1 MAKKI
6 PRPRVKAKK
15 MHWLDKLFMGIGGL
29 SPYFGKARL
38 HQSMSKA
45 TESGRAAR
53 AAQRAD
59 MIRRYGK
66 GAMRVGRFAGLMNP
80 WTAIPLALTY
90 GAQHAVGSALE
101 PYMNQDVENT
111 GWFFDNRG
119 LSKEGSARLLQERL
133 AREERTRAA
142 AAKRGELAWFEDPNF
157 DFWGGGLKASKIADH
172 PELAEKY
179 NMNEGGIARL
189 L

>member
-6 PRPRVKAKK
+6 PLPKVKAKK

-45 TESGRAAR
+45 TESGRLAR

-66 GAMRVGRFAGLMNP
+66 GAMRVGRGAGLLNP

-101 PYMNQDVENT
+101 PYKNQDVENT
-111 GWFFDNRG
+111 GMFFDNRG
-119 LSKEGSARLLQERL
+119 ISEAGNERLLQERL
-133 AREERTRAA
+133 AREELMFARNAA
-142 AAKRGELAWFEDPNF
+142 RGQENVTGMF
-157 DFWGGGLKASKIADH
+157 
-172 PELAEKY
+172 Y
-179 NMNEGGIARL
+179 EGGIARL